1 MLIILKGHLLIEEL
15 LTDLL
20 KEKLKR
26 DNLLTIEIS
35 KNTMFAQKLNL
46 CCALIGKEIKFEI
59 WLFHKELNSIR
70 DKMTHALEPKGIG
83 KKIDSFTN
91 MVSEYEH
98 YMMPQ
103 VRSGD
108 LSLAWV
114 GSA

>member
-1 MLIILKGHLLIEEL
+1 M
-15 LTDLL
+15 
-20 KEKLKR
+20 
-26 DNLLTIEIS
+26 
-35 KNTMFAQKLNL
+35 A
-46 CCALIGKEIKFEI
+46 
-59 WLFHKELNSIR
+59 
-70 DKMTHALEPKGIG
+70 HALEPKGID